1 MSKLLRWFFQVV
13 VVIVIALMVLAVV
26 GLVCYGVYYTYRYN
40 PPRIE
45 NLDQRLPL
53 IFHFDRLW
61 VLWVWIIGLLV
72 AALGFAYWLFRLIQ
86 GRRAS
91 QSVSETPSLI
101 GRTPELDEAWKE
113 IEVRS
118 GRGFVDRV
126 YLLLTPSEEHADA
139 LLDASGLHVE
149 GRFPRVPSFLH
160 AALTSGATFFTCV
173 ARPPQVDPES
183 GSTASS
189 LEYVCERLRAA
200 NSGSIALQGV
210 VVILP
215 MDWLDRPDAPRLAT
229 VYRGDLQAIARVIQV
244 RPPVYIV
251 VTGME
256 SEPGFLEFARRM
268 TETFR
273 TKRRCGFYLPGE
285 PAEMAGLVHGGLV
298 WFWGWYQTWML
309 YLMAG
314 EPISYTGNNAL
325 FSLGTRIRR
334 FRRRLPELVGTAIAT
349 PEGGE
354 SLPLHGCYFA
364 ATGPG
369 LETMACAGGIVRGRV
384 LENAAATHWAA
395 RAIIQDQAYRR
406 MALAVGLAGG
416 CAALLVWAYIILG
429 IGSLRWFGLVTP
441 AALIAMWIITVLR
454 MR

>member
-13 VVIVIALMVLAVV
+13 VVIVIVLLVLAVL
-26 GLVCYGVYYTYRYN
+26 GLACYGVYYTYQYN

-72 AALGFAYWLFRLIQ
+72 AALGFAYWLFRLIR
-86 GRRAS
+86 GRHAS
-91 QSVSETPSLI
+91 HSVSETPSLI

-118 GRGFVDRV
+118 GRGLVDRV

-173 ARPPQVDPES
+173 ARPPQADPES

-189 LEYVCERLRAA
+189 VEYVCERLRAA

-229 VYRGDLQAIARVIQV
+229 VYRGDLQAVARVIQV

-256 SEPGFLEFARRM
+256 AEPGFLEFAHRM

-273 TKRRCGFYLPGE
+273 NQEKVWLLPSRRAGRYGRARPRRSRLVL
-285 PAEMAGLVHGGLV
+285 GLVPDLDALSHGG
-298 WFWGWYQTWML
+298 
-309 YLMAG
+309 
-314 EPISYTGNNAL
+314 
-325 FSLGTRIRR
+325 
-334 FRRRLPELVGTAIAT
+334 
-349 PEGGE
+349 
-354 SLPLHGCYFA
+354 
-364 ATGPG
+364 
-369 LETMACAGGIVRGRV
+369 
-384 LENAAATHWAA
+384 
-395 RAIIQDQAYRR
+395 
-406 MALAVGLAGG
+406 
-416 CAALLVWAYIILG
+416 
-429 IGSLRWFGLVTP
+429 
-441 AALIAMWIITVLR
+441 
-454 MR
+454 